1 MPVRFHLLGD
11 VGQTTNS
18 QNSFQEIL
26 DQELNAEGVMSGGI
40 VNMGD
45 LSYANGNEPLWD
57 RFE

>member
-26 DQELNAEGVMSGGI
+26 DQELNAVGVMSGGI

-45 LSYANGNEPLWD
+45 LSYANGDEPLWD